1 MLSDVTAI
9 ASQHLQGKAHGHFS
23 IDTTLH
29 LSSNKQPSLVQ
40 YTHTYIHTYIITIK
54 IPVSLQ

>member
-40 YTHTYIHTYIITIK
+40 HTHTYIHTYIITI
-54 IPVSLQ
+54 